1 MEQQAPETEPVV
13 PAPERAAEPPQ
24 RAWHGKWLA
33 LALVTLV
40 VCALDQCTKH
50 WAQNS
55 LQPRP
60 GRRIVL
66 VEGYLALSYVRNP
79 GAAWGFLARS
89 NESFRRP
96 FFIGISLLAMGFI
109 LYLFRRLERGQLM
122 LMTALSLV
130 MGGAIGNFIDRI
142 RYNYVVDF
150 VDFHVKHRF
159 KWPTFNVADVA
170 ITVGVVLLFIE
181 MFVLPRLRRRQARTV
196 QPAPAPLPERSIEDG
211 EPPEGDAR

>member
-1 MEQQAPETEPVV
+1 MEEQQAPGTEPV
-13 PAPERAAEPPQ
+13 PAPER
-24 RAWHGKWLA
+24 RHAWHGKWLA
-33 LALVTLV
+33 LLLITLV

-50 WAQNS
+50 WAQHD
-55 LQPRP
+55 LQVRP

-96 FFIGISLLAMGFI
+96 FFIGISVLAMGFI
-109 LYLFRRLERGQLM
+109 LYLFRRLERGQLL

-130 MGGAIGNFIDRI
+130 MGGAIGNFIDRL

-150 VDFHVKHRF
+150 VDFHVGHRF

-170 ITVGVVLLFIE
+170 ITVGVVLLFVE
-181 MFVLPRLRRRQARTV
+181 MFVLPRLRRRRAGAV
-196 QPAPAPLPERSIEDG
+196 QPAAAPLPESKDQSEEDAG
-211 EPPEGDAR
+211 